1 MKFKGDMA
9 IIFYLCNSYTETA
22 VRYVGLLYMI
32 EVIAH
37 SLKSYQNM
45 EKMFKTMRSPRQWQ
59 VGWEGWV
66 VWSWWWL
73 RWSKAESSGT
83 PTVVP
88 TTVYCALYV
97 FNKYL

>member
-22 VRYVGLLYMI
+22 VRCVGLLYLI

-66 VWSWWWL
+66 VVEL
-73 RWSKAESSGT
+73 
-83 PTVVP
+83 VV
-88 TTVYCALYV
+88 VKMVKGRKLG
-97 FNKYL
+97 NKL

>member
-1 MKFKGDMA
+1 MA

-45 EKMFKTMRSPRQWQ
+45 EKAGGVEG
-59 VGWEGWV
+59 VGADG
-66 VWSWWWL
+66 
-73 RWSKAESSGT
+73 AGGG
-83 PTVVP
+83 
-88 TTVYCALYV
+88 
-97 FNKYL
+97 